1 MRHRYG
7 DHFHQFADLLLPRD
21 ADGPLPV
28 AVLLHPGFWREQYS
42 LDIADGLARD
52 LAARGWA
59 AWNVE
64 YRRGGGGRGGGGPG
78 APRGGAG
85 PAGPPPDPPAPPR
98 PPPRR
103 ARGP

>member
-42 LDIADGLARD
+42 LDIADALARD

-64 YRRGGGGRGGGGPG
+64 YRRGGGGRGGGVP
-78 APRGGAG
+78 AA
-85 PAGPPPDPPAPPR
+85 PAGGGGPRALPPTPR
-98 PPPRR
+98 PPRGA
-103 ARGP
+103 AR